1 MLIELV
7 NIGRDSELLYTQ
19 GGAPILKWPAA
30 YDVGF
35 GDNKKTQWIDCTLF
49 GKKAEELA
57 SYLIKGKQIQ
67 ISARDVRIET
77 WQKNDGSGEGY
88 KLCCTVDGVK
98 FCRDGQ
104 GAQGVQGGNNQ
115 QQRPPQN
122 PGQGGHGGQGY
133 AQQGYQQQNQNYQQ
147 PVQQRQQPQQYSNQA
162 PNRSDPAPACS
173 FDDDI
178 PF

>member
-7 NIGRDSELLYTQ
+7 NLGRDSELRHLQNGTPVLNF
-19 GGAPILKWPAA
+19 AAA

-35 GDNKKTQWIDCTLF
+35 GDNKKTQWIDCAMF
-49 GKKAEELA
+49 GKKAESLA
-57 SYLIKGKQIQ
+57 SYLVKGKQIQ

-77 WQKNDGSGEGY
+77 WKKNDGSGEGF
-88 KLCCTVDGVK
+88 KLSCTVDDIK

-104 GAQGVQGGNNQ
+104 GNQSQGQQGGYAS
-115 QQRPPQN
+115 PPQ
-122 PGQGGHGGQGY
+122 
-133 AQQGYQQQNQNYQQ
+133 
-147 PVQQRQQPQQYSNQA
+147 QA
-162 PNRSDPAPACS
+162 PAQPNYSAPPQAANRNPNPPPAPNMDS